1 MSDDHC
7 RFRMILKSLK
17 ALHPE
22 MPQGNSYRHLVTL
35 AALIN
40 GIIASKS
47 CQLPAVAAKVP
58 FLSKLESTVKKF
70 SRWLQNDDITYNT
83 FFLPYAT
90 VLLNCLYRQTLA
102 IVFDGSLVGR
112 DCITLM
118 ASVIYKNR
126 SLPLCWITLRGKK
139 GHLSEAIHVKLAQ
152 QLMTIIPEQA
162 TVVFLGDGE
171 FDGANLIKTIHQN
184 KWFFVSRTAKNRIL
198 IEDHEPFHL
207 EHIDRC
213 YYEEHI
219 FIPSVRFN
227 QDSDIYFNALMWWG
241 KGYKEPIYLLTN
253 IELAREA
260 MYWYKKRFLIETMFS
275 DQKSRGF
282 NIHKSHL
289 SDPARLSSLL
299 IATCIAYILIVY
311 FGILAL
317 KNGLNNFFHRHDRC
331 DLSLFQLGLRAI
343 EYQLNRRKLLK
354 QVEQLSLF
362 QFS

>member
-1 MSDDHC
+1 
-7 RFRMILKSLK
+7 
-17 ALHPE
+17 
-22 MPQGNSYRHLVTL
+22 
-35 AALIN
+35 
-40 GIIASKS
+40 
-47 CQLPAVAAKVP
+47 
-58 FLSKLESTVKKF
+58 
-70 SRWLQNDDITYNT
+70 
-83 FFLPYAT
+83 
-90 VLLNCLYRQTLA
+90 LA
-102 IVFDGSLVGR
+102 IVIDGSLVGR

-139 GHLSEAIHVKLAQ
+139 GHLSETVHVKLSQ
-152 QLMTIIPEQA
+152 QLKTIIPEQA

-219 FIPSVRFN
+219 LIPGVRFN

-289 SDPARLSSLL
+289 SDPARLNSLL
-299 IATCIAYILIVY
+299 IATCLAYILIVY

-317 KNGLNNFFHRHDRC
+317 KNGWNNFFHRHDRC
-331 DLSLFQLGLRAI
+331 DLSLFQLGMRAI
-343 EYQLNRRKLLK
+343 EYQLKRRKLFK
-354 QVEQLSLF
+354 PVVQLTLF